1 MRERKGRGIAIGD
14 SDFKS
19 IIDKNCLYVDKT
31 EFIKHI
37 IDTESMVT
45 LITRPRRFGKTLNMS
60 TLNYFFN
67 IDEKENSYL
76 FKDLKIMKAGEE
88 YTSKQ
93 NQYPV
98 IFVSMNGMNCAKYE
112 EMIETFKIIMG
123 RVYSEHRYL
132 LESDKVYEE
141 EKAKIKDMLYERE
154 TETVL
159 KNSIKSLA
167 VMLNRHFG
175 RKVILLLDEYDVPI
189 QSAYVYGYYDDAI
202 AFFKSF
208 YGTTFKDNP
217 NLEKTVITGVS
228 RVSKESIFSRSK

>member
-1 MRERKGRGIAIGD
+1 MRYGKGRGIAIGD

-60 TLNYFFN
+60 TLNYFFSIN
-67 IDEKENSYL
+67 EKENSYL
-76 FKDLKIMKAGEE
+76 FKDLKIMKEGEE

-93 NQYPV
+93 NAYPV
-98 IFVSMNGMNCAKYE
+98 IFLSMNGISNATYE
-112 EMIETFKIIMG
+112 EMIAGLKTVMRYTYNK
-123 RVYSEHRYL
+123 HRYL
-132 LESDKVYEE
+132 LESDKIYEE
-141 EKAKIKDMLYERE
+141 EKAQMMDIFYRREDVDVLKSSIKDLAEMLY
-154 TETVL
+154 
-159 KNSIKSLA
+159 
-167 VMLNRHFG
+167 RHFG
-175 RKVILLLDEYDVPI
+175 KKPIFLLDEYDVPI
-189 QSAYVYGYYDDAI
+189 QSAYVDGYYEEAI
-202 AFFKSF
+202 KFFKSF
-208 YGTTFKDNP
+208 YGMTFKDNP

>member
-67 IDEKENSYL
+67 IDEKESSYL
-76 FKDLKIMKAGEE
+76 FKDKKIMKAGEE

-93 NQYPV
+93 NEYPV
-98 IFVSMNGMNCAKYE
+98 IFLSMNGMINTTYNGMIKDCRYTIQ
-112 EMIETFKIIMG
+112 EMYG
-123 RVYSEHRYL
+123 RHMYL
-132 LESDKVYEE
+132 LESEKIYGYEKNLINDILETREDE
-141 EKAKIKDMLYERE
+141 ETIKICIRKLAEMLY
-154 TETVL
+154 
-159 KNSIKSLA
+159 
-167 VMLNRHFG
+167 RHFG
-175 RKVILLLDEYDVPI
+175 RKPILLLDEYDVPI
-189 QSAYVYGYYDDAI
+189 QNAYVYGYYEEAI
-202 AFFKSF
+202 GFFKSF
-208 YGTTFKDNP
+208 YGRTFKDNP